1 MGLISNRGTDP
12 DTRQQA
18 RKNSV
23 NQPEGVGQIHGPLL
37 GGMGDS
43 RKSLCSGGA
52 EWECTANSSH
62 RLSATPYIKR
72 EHLDRW
78 ARLVEAWDRDHEN
91 ETEDQ
96 SNSDGET
103 GTDRSK

>member
-37 GGMGDS
+37 GGTGDS

-52 EWECTANSSH
+52 EWECTANSSC
-62 RLSATPYIKR
+62 RLSA
-72 EHLDRW
+72 
-78 ARLVEAWDRDHEN
+78 
-91 ETEDQ
+91 
-96 SNSDGET
+96 NSLYQTRAPRQMGQT
-103 GTDRSK
+103 SGSLGQGS